1 MQTIALWILAR
12 LIFREQLGRRTPP
25 WLFFKVD
32 VCQRL
37 AAVVADN
44 KRRGNLTVQGVGK
57 RCVIADLFGG
67 VNFAEPENF

>member
-1 MQTIALWILAR
+1 VDIGVAPSSLLSNLAADR
-12 LIFREQLGRRTPP
+12 SP

-37 AAVVADN
+37 GAVVADN
-44 KRRGNLTVQGVGK
+44 KRRDNLTVQGLGK